1 MNCSYWANIFY
12 DNIILN
18 SQNPHTK
25 IDQNC
30 NNKYTGD
37 STALNTMGT
46 PSVQVVQLYRQ
57 FIIYNWME
65 QWAYCKTWL
74 SSYKK
79 LYLYSNRRRKS
90 FLNPFRRLLCHAHL
104 PSEVNFCQVNVSTWS
119 KAPYQGRIR
128 VSNSL
133 SEQLTTFAWRKLSII
148 KSDNSKPQHKPPLH
162 FVFLPFNN
170 R

>member
-1 MNCSYWANIFY
+1 MI
-12 DNIILN
+12 IILIC
-18 SQNPHTK
+18 QNLHTK

-30 NNKYTGD
+30 NNTPLYTLSCLVSLRGQHCTKHD
-37 STALNTMGT
+37 GHSLSTGR
-46 PSVQVVQLYRQ
+46 SVAGNSS
-57 FIIYNWME
+57 FIIEWNNE
-65 QWAYCKTWL
+65 PNKTWL

-79 LYLYSNRRRKS
+79 HYLYSNRSAKVLFKS
-90 FLNPFRRLLCHAHL
+90 FQKTFVSRTSPLA
-104 PSEVNFCQVNVSTWS
+104 EINFCQVNVSKWG
-119 KAPYQGRIR
+119 KAPSQGWIR

-133 SEQLTTFAWRKLSII
+133 PEQLTTFAWRKLSII